1 MLTLF
6 MSLSG
11 GVSWEQ
17 ALSPL
22 KEISAIWVICYI
34 GYVSFTYFAVLNVV
48 TAVFCQS
55 AIESAQND
63 QVTLMQNMLMNKEK
77 HVRKIQELFGRL
89 GATDGG
95 VITLQMFE
103 ENINSDA
110 VSSYFE
116 ALGLDVWDAWA
127 FFKLLDSDGGG
138 SVDVEEFFM
147 GCLRF
152 RGQAKAMD

>member
-1 MLTLF
+1 
-6 MSLSG
+6 
-11 GVSWEQ
+11 
-17 ALSPL
+17 
-22 KEISAIWVICYI
+22 
-34 GYVSFTYFAVLNVV
+34 
-48 TAVFCQS
+48 
-55 AIESAQND
+55 
-63 QVTLMQNMLMNKEK
+63 MQNMLMNKEK

-103 ENINSDA
+103 ENINSEA

-152 RGQAKAMD
+152 RGQAKAMDVGQLIQDQTSMIKNQGKFHSFMEAGDCHIWRHQKLPEAARGLCTASGHFAS

>member
-1 MLTLF
+1 
-6 MSLSG
+6 
-11 GVSWEQ
+11 
-17 ALSPL
+17 
-22 KEISAIWVICYI
+22 
-34 GYVSFTYFAVLNVV
+34 
-48 TAVFCQS
+48 
-55 AIESAQND
+55 
-63 QVTLMQNMLMNKEK
+63 
-77 HVRKIQELFGRL
+77 
-89 GATDGG
+89 
-95 VITLQMFE
+95 MFE

-152 RGQAKAMD
+152 RGQAKAMDASWFLFSTCRIREHPFKTQRRLSD